1 MKSWYKIVIPVV
13 IVVAVVGGYLI
24 FSKPQVV
31 TQPAKNNQVQ
41 EVDKTASENTS
52 AAQEVASADTPDIV
66 ISKENL
72 HMSDVPLPDKNV
84 VEKVQAELFKD
95 VKKEDLE
102 KAKKTVHELHMSFE
116 SGFVYEAENWIK
128 KYSDPNSPGWVF
140 WEKTGT
146 IEIPGYTEKVY
157 NERDGKWYIQQLE
170 EVKTTFAGKTAFADD
185 IAKAQELIDE
195 AVKNHDIK
203 SLWYAHQVL
212 HDIDYWVLNYPIQ
225 YPKGVAA
232 PPDWKGVETY
242 FGVIKTIEGLYQT
255 ALAGYIYDEQTGRY
269 INKTTGV
276 WYVIKDGY
284 KVIPSEEYF
293 DPDKVGIPSGINISN
308 RPNDV
313 WELKEVRE
321 ITVQSG
327 DTLVDIINPYFMN
340 EHFRMDYEWYAK
352 QVLELNNIAD
362 PHFIKAGDTLKIP
375 IYIDKEAE

>member
-1 MKSWYKIVIPVV
+1 MKNWYKIVIPLV
-13 IVVAVVGGYLI
+13 IVVAAIGGYLI
-24 FSKPQVV
+24 FSNLQVV

-41 EVDKTASENTS
+41 EIVD
-52 AAQEVASADTPDIV
+52 
-66 ISKENL
+66 
-72 HMSDVPLPDKNV
+72 
-84 VEKVQAELFKD
+84 
-95 VKKEDLE
+95 
-102 KAKKTVHELHMSFE
+102 
-116 SGFVYEAENWIK
+116 
-128 KYSDPNSPGWVF
+128 
-140 WEKTGT
+140 
-146 IEIPGYTEKVY
+146 
-157 NERDGKWYIQQLE
+157 
-170 EVKTTFAGKTAFADD
+170 
-185 IAKAQELIDE
+185 
-195 AVKNHDIK
+195 
-203 SLWYAHQVL
+203 
-212 HDIDYWVLNYPIQ
+212 
-225 YPKGVAA
+225 
-232 PPDWKGVETY
+232 
-242 FGVIKTIEGLYQT
+242 
-255 ALAGYIYDEQTGRY
+255 GYIYDEQTGRY

>member
-1 MKSWYKIVIPVV
+1 MKNWYKFVIPVV
-13 IVVAVVGGYLI
+13 IAAAAIGGYLI

-66 ISKENL
+66 ITKENL

-146 IEIPGYTEKVY
+146 IEIPDYTEKVY
-157 NERDGKWYIQQLE
+157 NEKDGKWYIQQLE

-225 YPKGVAA
+225 YPKGTAA

-242 FGVIKTIEGLYQT
+242 FGVTKTIEGLYQT